1 MPAYFA
7 YSRVSTV
14 RQGQLGVSLQEQR
27 ASIERFSERHG
38 LTVSHW
44 FEETETAA
52 KTGRPVFKDL
62 VRRLGCR
69 EAQGVILHKIDRG
82 ARNLRDWADIG
93 DLIDQGIDVR
103 FAHDDFRLDSRG
115 GRLAAD
121 IQAVIATDYIR
132 NLREEVKKGFYG
144 RLRQGLYP
152 LRAPMGYVDRGS
164 GRAKTLHPVYAPLV
178 ALAFE
183 LYGTGEYSVRTLAE
197 TLAEKGLVNGVGK
210 RVSASNLARL
220 LRNPFYTGTIRLPS
234 TGETFL
240 GAHRSIVGRALFDR
254 VQELLSSKR
263 KGTRKAKHAFAY
275 RRFIRCS
282 CGRYLIGELIKGRY
296 RYYRCHA
303 CRGIS
308 IREERV
314 DAAVIASLP
323 NTCGNLCVAD
333 RARDAATEIRFDG
346 SRITLELRPQESS
359 TPRGV

>member
-1 MPAYFA
+1 MLAHFA

-62 VRRLGCR
+62 VRRLGRR

-82 ARNLRDWADIG
+82 A
-93 DLIDQGIDVR
+93 
-103 FAHDDFRLDSRG
+103 
-115 GRLAAD
+115 
-121 IQAVIATDYIR
+121 R

-240 GAHRSIVGRALFDR
+240 GAHRSIVGRALFNR

-282 CGRYLIGELIKGRY
+282 CGRYLTGELIKGRY

-303 CRGIS
+303 CRGTS

-359 TPRGV
+359 TPCRV